1 MKEKKSNFK
10 DLVAITRGE
19 IVENVHFGSYC
30 IFEKTKGTIYSYG
43 DINNLIFTRSTAKPF
58 QALAVILSGA
68 YKKYDMSPK
77 ELALICSSHFAEK
90 QHIETVI
97 SLMDKIGLSE
107 KDLLTPFS
115 YSRSNKIKEK
125 QLILGEKQSKL
136 NSDCSGKHAGM
147 LSVCKIKGYPI
158 ENYVDL
164 NHPLQQ
170 EILKIVSIIYS
181 YEDIKTGIDGCSAPV
196 FAVPL
201 ESMAKSYLTLITCKL
216 DNKQKEIAKKFNYS
230 IEEIED
236 ALKIVKNSILQNP
249 QMIAGTEGLC
259 TLLISL
265 YGGSCIAKV
274 GAAGVYCLGLNDFNT
289 KKDLGI
295 ALKIS
300 DGSIDAA
307 EFALMSIL
315 YKLNILPSTR
325 SNYIDTI
332 LFKKNF
338 NEHGNPVGEYIF
350 LDSNLSPLSNLI

>member
-1 MKEKKSNFK
+1 MKEKKSSFRE
-10 DLVAITRGE
+10 LIAVTRGE
-19 IVENVHFGSYC
+19 IVENLHFGSYC
-30 IFEKTKGTIYSYG
+30 IFEKTDGIIYSYG
-43 DINNLIFTRSTAKPF
+43 DINNLIYTRSTAKPF

-68 YKKYDMSPK
+68 YEKYNISSK

-90 QHIETVI
+90 QHIETVL
-97 SLMDKIGLSE
+97 SLLSKIGLNE
-107 KDLLTPFS
+107 KDLLTPLT
-115 YSRSNKIKEK
+115 YSRLSKVKEN
-125 QLILGEKQSKL
+125 QLLLGEKPSKL

-147 LSVCKIKGYPI
+147 LSVCKTKGYPI
-158 ENYVDL
+158 ENYVDI
-164 NHPLQQ
+164 NHPLQK

-181 YEDIKTGIDGCSAPV
+181 YEDIKVGIDGCSAPV

-201 ESMAKSYLTLITCKL
+201 ESIAKSYLTLITCKL
-216 DNKQKEIAKKFNYS
+216 DNKQKEIAKKYNYS
-230 IEEIED
+230 VEKVED

-300 DGSIDAA
+300 DGSIAAA

-315 YKLNILPSTR
+315 YRLNILPSTR
-325 SNYIDTI
+325 SNYIDAF
-332 LFKKNF
+332 LFKKNL
-338 NEHGNPVGEYIF
+338 NEHGNPIGEYLF
-350 LDSNLSPLSNLI
+350 LDQNLAPLSSLI